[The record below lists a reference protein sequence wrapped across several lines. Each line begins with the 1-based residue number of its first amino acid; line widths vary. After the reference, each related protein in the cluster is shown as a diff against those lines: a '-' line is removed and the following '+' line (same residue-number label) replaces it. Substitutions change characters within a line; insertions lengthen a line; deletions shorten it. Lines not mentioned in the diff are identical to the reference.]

1 MDDDELE
8 ALPVVIDGVEIPPQ
22 PTDTPFLVAP
32 DPVLEPVD
40 LPAVRTLTPW
50 SPGAPVPTRAA
61 SFRSAF
67 TRMTNVHPRQLD
79 ALGQWWHSAARDDR
93 VEIAHRLILE
103 APRRDAAGTWRVR
116 GRLRSPWRAR
126 SIPIEVL
133 LWPRL
138 GSWTKL
144 AVEPQRDVHVGRRY
158 FRSGNRVLDAFTERL
173 RRELP
178 QGGVL

>member
-1 MDDDELE
+1 MHDDELE

-22 PTDTPFLVAP
+22 PTDAPFLVVAEATNG
-32 DPVLEPVD
+32 PVEPVD
-40 LPAVRTLTPW
+40 MPAVRTMTPW
-50 SPGAPVPTRAA
+50 SAGAPVPARTA

-79 ALGQWWHSAARDDR
+79 ALGQWWRSAARDDR

-126 SIPIEVL
+126 SIPIELL

-138 GSWTKL
+138 GAWTKL

-158 FRSGNRVLDAFTERL
+158 FRSGNRVLDTFTERL

-178 QGGVL
+178 V